1 MPNNDQGRC
10 LVCDDV
16 AIGINF
22 GIPTCMPCKA
32 FFRRNAV
39 KLGTR
44 EFVCQHNG
52 ECIVTYKYRRSC
64 NCCRLAKCFRVGMK
78 KSFILTNEEREARNK
93 LVATNR
99 LKRGKI
105 PKLQCIPWMRPP
117 SLLRITTN
125 PAEWLSSTDQV
136 LLANIFN
143 AYENTCIVARN
154 TTLQNFPAVQH
165 TSIHG
170 FVNEMSSEFQVSI
183 EYLKLVP
190 QFNNLIL
197 DDRIRLIRNHIG
209 TIVHINE
216 PLMHP
221 VAPVNLVITW
231 TNIFSLDITK
241 RLLTRHEIIEQYLF
255 DPIILRVVL
264 IILVL
269 SSSNCRNIDHTDMD
283 LICDDSLSIFA
294 AQNIYIELLWKY
306 LLSRS
311 PNEKSAVKFFNKL
324 MMYILFAQKL
334 HLEIDDYVDSLKDEI
349 QQMEPMMQSMWPRTD
364 DQENMHDM
372 TIAQDITL

>member
-1 MPNNDQGRC
+1 
-10 LVCDDV
+10 
-16 AIGINF
+16 
-22 GIPTCMPCKA
+22 
-32 FFRRNAV
+32 
-39 KLGTR
+39 
-44 EFVCQHNG
+44 
-52 ECIVTYKYRRSC
+52 
-64 NCCRLAKCFRVGMK
+64 
-78 KSFILTNEEREARNK
+78 
-93 LVATNR
+93 
-99 LKRGKI
+99 
-105 PKLQCIPWMRPP
+105 MRPP